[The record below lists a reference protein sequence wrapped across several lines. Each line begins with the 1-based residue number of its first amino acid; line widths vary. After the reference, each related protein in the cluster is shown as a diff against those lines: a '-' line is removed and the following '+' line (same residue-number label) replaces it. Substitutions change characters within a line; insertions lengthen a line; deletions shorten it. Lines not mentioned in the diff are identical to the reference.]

1 MNRDLAESSRY
12 LHVLHDYCQ
21 NGVIPERKKNVMD
34 DHPWIHIDDALMDYL
49 YELMADSHYQTQ
61 IKNSRIRGKLF
72 YAEVGKFI
80 VDNIHFLKFQNMRS
94 WTEQNSMQKVL
105 EWSDGRRRDAKTWRQ
120 LIEDIDRNHHEDGFD
135 KSFFENLFSQDNK
148 GELPSV
154 ANPMNWEMLIRD
166 WRDAL
171 NRGLRRVTEQH
182 VKARRAG
189 FETNLRLLMDQV
201 TQHIREKKINESEAS
216 QAFDQM
222 DGTWTETEFERK
234 LRDIRL
240 QDKFP
245 EIREIVARMGRV
257 SEASGRERLTVAAGQ
272 SIKIEH
278 SSGSDIEGVTVGNDL
293 SALLPVELAQYGDS
307 DLDNVFIYKYLTK
320 ELQTFRYKS
329 EITKPSRKLGFVH
342 ASRKGPMI
350 VCVDTSA
357 SMYGMPERIESS
369 VLSLLEETAVNL
381 HRDCFLID
389 FSVSVH
395 PVDLIEQL
403 HQQQL
408 QKLGLADRNTLLD
421 VNERKRS
428 DGMPFIGGG
437 TNARKMIEAMMELL
451 DNDGRHYVNADVLWI
466 TDFLIPMPKK
476 TSYLHKWDEY
486 RKTGTRFY
494 GLRILSS
501 DEKCKNEWE
510 SLFHQIY
517 TIRYRQIK
525 KY

>member
-1 MNRDLAESSRY
+1 MNKDLAESSRY

-21 NGVIPERKKNVMD
+21 NGVVPDRKKNVMT
-34 DHPWIHIDDALMDYL
+34 DHPWIHVDDALMDYL
-49 YELMADSHYQTQ
+49 YELMSDPHYQAQ
-61 IKNSRIRGKLF
+61 VKRSRIRGRLF

-94 WTEQNSMQKVL
+94 WTEQNNMQKVL
-105 EWSDGRRRDAKTWRQ
+105 EWGEGRKRDSRAWHQ
-120 LIEDIDRNHHEDGFD
+120 LIEEIDRNHREDGFD
-135 KSFFENLFSQDNK
+135 LPFFENLFSQDRR
-148 GELPSV
+148 GELSGAASPL
-154 ANPMNWEMLIRD
+154 NWEMLVRD

-182 VKARRAG
+182 IKARRAG

-201 TQHIREKKINESEAS
+201 ARHIREKNINDSEAS

-245 EIREIVARMGRV
+245 EISEIVARMGRV
-257 SEASGRERLTVAAGQ
+257 AEASGRERLTVAAGQ
-272 SIKIEH
+272 SMKIEH

-293 SALLPVELAQYGDS
+293 SALLPVELAQYGDAE
-307 DLDNVFIYKYLTK
+307 LDNVFIYKYLTK
-320 ELQTFRYKS
+320 GLQTFRYKS

-350 VCVDTSA
+350 VCADTSA

-369 VLSLLEETAVNL
+369 VLSLLEETAENL

-389 FSVSVH
+389 FSVSVR

-403 HQQQL
+403 RQQRL

-421 VNERKRS
+421 VNERKRR
-428 DGMPFIGGG
+428 DGLPFIGGG
-437 TNARKMIEAMMELL
+437 TSAQKMMKVMMDLL
-451 DNDGRHYVNADVLWI
+451 DNDRRHYVNADVLWI
-466 TDFLIPMPKK
+466 TDFLIPMPRQA
-476 TSYLHKWDEY
+476 SYLRKWEEY

-494 GLRILSS
+494 GLRILSA
-501 DEKCKNEWE
+501 DEKHENEWE
-510 SLFHQIY
+510 GLFHQIY
-517 TIRYRQIK
+517 TIRYRQVRR
-525 KY
+525 Y